1 MVQLPVNERSF
12 VIEKTNSVKKKF
24 RPYAERKVKDIS
36 PLPEIV
42 QGAEASPPEH
52 ILITSTNT

>member
-1 MVQLPVNERSF
+1 MNERSF

-36 PLPEIV
+36 PLPEIA

-52 ILITSTNT
+52 ILITSTND

>member
-1 MVQLPVNERSF
+1 MTVNERSF

-24 RPYAERKVKDIS
+24 WPYAERKVKDIK

-42 QGAEASPPEH
+42 QGAETSPPEH
-52 ILITSTNT
+52 ILITSTNA